1 MHDTNRVRT
10 LRLVHAMPAPIAGVL
25 GGLIAGAAYLAA
37 QMSFHV
43 LIAGRSA
50 WEPLQRI
57 AATTQRLDMAL
68 AEIDRQRAERQRF
81 EDAVTGRMER
91 QQAQIAEIRERLTR
105 LEASREAD
113 RSQMAAELARFM
125 TELERAE
132 LRLTRLMGGQ
142 SEPPALPGS

>member
-1 MHDTNRVRT
+1 MNILET
-10 LRLVHAMPAPIAGVL
+10 
-25 GGLIAGAAYLAA
+25 
-37 QMSFHV
+37 
-43 LIAGRSA
+43 
-50 WEPLQRI
+50 LQRI

-81 EDAVTGRMER
+81 EDAVTSRMER
-91 QQAQIAEIRERLTR
+91 LQAQLTEIRERLTR

-132 LRLTRLMGGQ
+132 LRLTRLLGGQ